1 MSKKLYVGNLPF
13 SVTEDAVREQFGQYG
28 DIVSVKI
35 ITDQATGRS
44 KGFGF
49 IEMEN
54 ADQAMTELNGKEFEG
69 RPLKVNEA
77 RERRQGQS
85 GGFRRNKRGGGGGG
99 GGGGGRSRHGGG
111 GGQRGGYGNN
121 W

>member
-1 MSKKLYVGNLPF
+1 MSKKLYVGNLSY
-13 SVTEDAVREQFGQYG
+13 SVTEDAIRELFAQHG
-28 DIVSVKI
+28 DVLSVKI

-49 IEMEN
+49 VEMEN
-54 ADQAMTELNGKEFEG
+54 ADKAMAELNETSFEG

-77 RERRQGQS
+77 RERKQGQS
-85 GGFRRNKRGGGGGG
+85 GYRRDKR
-99 GGGGGRSRHGGG
+99 GGGGGRSRYG
-111 GGQRGGYGNN
+111 GGQRGGYGGK